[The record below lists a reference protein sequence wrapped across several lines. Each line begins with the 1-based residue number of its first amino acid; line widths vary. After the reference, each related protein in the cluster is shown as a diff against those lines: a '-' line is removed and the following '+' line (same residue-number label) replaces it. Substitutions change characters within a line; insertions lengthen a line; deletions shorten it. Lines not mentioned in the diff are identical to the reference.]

1 MKNEKGIAKAYA
13 DILGKIRAHSGAP
26 SYSAESTFS
35 LKRRIEESNSMFAGY
50 DQHDAQE
57 FLKALL
63 EGINEDLNRVTI
75 KQAYKELKAE
85 PSRPLQ
91 SIVSEY
97 FLMKLTKKN
106 RVMNGMNICS
116 EETIV

>member
-1 MKNEKGIAKAYA
+1 MADYFTQGYYSKDLNMKNEKGIAKAYG
-13 DILGKIRAHSGAP
+13 DLLCKIRSHTGAP
-26 SYSAESTFS
+26 SYAAESTFS

-63 EGINEDLNRVTI
+63 EGINEDLNRITS
-75 KQAYKELKAE
+75 KQPYKELKAE

-91 SIVSEY
+91 SIVI
-97 FLMKLTKKN
+97 LLIL
-106 RVMNGMNICS
+106 G
-116 EETIV
+116 

>member
-13 DILGKIRAHSGAP
+13 DILGKIRAHTGAP

-97 FLMKLTKKN
+97 FSMKLKKKN